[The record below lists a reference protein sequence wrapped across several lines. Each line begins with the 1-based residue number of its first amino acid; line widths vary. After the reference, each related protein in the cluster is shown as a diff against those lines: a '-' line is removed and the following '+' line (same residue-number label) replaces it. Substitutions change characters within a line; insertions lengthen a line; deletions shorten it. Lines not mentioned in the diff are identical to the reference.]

1 MTTAMREKDI
11 QDALHECLV
20 SHDWTDEHMLRER
33 AEGRLGHKLKYHE
46 LSRAIVALLTAER
59 IERRRA
65 RANGDGAL
73 PHMQYRRIAS

>member
-20 SHDWTDEHMLRER
+20 SEDWTDEHMLRER
-33 AEGRLGHKLKYHE
+33 AEARLGHKLKYRD
-46 LSRAIVALLTAER
+46 LSRAVVALLNAGR

-65 RANGDGAL
+65 RSNGDGAM
-73 PHMQYRRIAS
+73 PHMQYRRVKS

>member
-20 SHDWTDEHMLRER
+20 SEDWTDEHMLRER
-33 AEGRLGHKLKYHE
+33 AEARLGHKLKRHE
-46 LSRAIVALLTAER
+46 FSRGILTLINAGR

-65 RANGDGAL
+65 RSNGDGAM
-73 PHMQYRRIAS
+73 PHMQYRRVKS